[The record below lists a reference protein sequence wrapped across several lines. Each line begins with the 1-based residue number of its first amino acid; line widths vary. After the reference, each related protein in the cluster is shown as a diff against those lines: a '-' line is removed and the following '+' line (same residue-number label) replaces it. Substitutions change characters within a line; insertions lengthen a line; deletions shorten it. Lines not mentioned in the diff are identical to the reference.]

1 MSIEGLF
8 LICLIIG
15 VAILATVAVV
25 ILAFLLYSTRD
36 MVDALKKDINL
47 LETQNARIKD
57 RLLKLEIQ
65 RKQEFRRL
73 KNAIQHREK
82 ENQNSNN
89 LH

>member
-1 MSIEGLF
+1 MCI
-8 LICLIIG
+8 IIG

-36 MVDALKKDINL
+36 MADALKKDINL

-65 RKQEFRRL
+65 RKKEFRRL
-73 KNAIQHREK
+73 KNAIQYREK
-82 ENQNSNN
+82 ENQNSND

>member
-8 LICLIIG
+8 LMCLIIG

-36 MVDALKKDINL
+36 MADALKKDINL

-65 RKQEFRRL
+65 RRQKFRRL
-73 KNAIQHREK
+73 KNAIQYREK

>member
-36 MVDALKKDINL
+36 MADALKKDINL

-73 KNAIQHREK
+73 KNAIQYREK

>member
-8 LICLIIG
+8 LMCLIIG

-36 MVDALKKDINL
+36 MADALKKDINL

-65 RKQEFRRL
+65 RKQKFRRL
-73 KNAIQHREK
+73 KNAIQYREK

>member
-1 MSIEGLF
+1 MCI
-8 LICLIIG
+8 IIG

-36 MVDALKKDINL
+36 MADALKKDINL

-73 KNAIQHREK
+73 KNAIQYREK
-82 ENQNSNN
+82 ENHNSND

>member
-8 LICLIIG
+8 LMCLIIG

-36 MVDALKKDINL
+36 MADALKKDINL

-65 RKQEFRRL
+65 RKQKFRRL
-73 KNAIQHREK
+73 KNAIQYREK
-82 ENQNSNN
+82 ENQNSND

>member
-8 LICLIIG
+8 LMCLIIG

-36 MVDALKKDINL
+36 MADALKKDINL

-65 RKQEFRRL
+65 RKQKFRRL
-73 KNAIQHREK
+73 KNAIQYREK
-82 ENQNSNN
+82 ENQNSDN

>member
-36 MVDALKKDINL
+36 MADALKKDINL

-65 RKQEFRRL
+65 RKQKFRRL
-73 KNAIQHREK
+73 KNAIQYREK

>member
-1 MSIEGLF
+1 M
-8 LICLIIG
+8 CLIIG

-36 MVDALKKDINL
+36 MADALKKDINL

-65 RKQEFRRL
+65 RRQKFRRL
-73 KNAIQHREK
+73 KNAIQYREK

>member
-8 LICLIIG
+8 LMCLIIG
-15 VAILATVAVV
+15 VAILATIAVV

-36 MVDALKKDINL
+36 MADALKKDINL

-65 RKQEFRRL
+65 RKQKFRRL
-73 KNAIQHREK
+73 KNAIQYREK
-82 ENQNSNN
+82 ENQNSND